1 MGHTVALSGSYQGN
15 MEKLFKNLSDN
26 RILQMSLIGRE
37 ITLKIRSEN
46 LDEIK
51 NSLHKLGVSNINI
64 LEWKKSGVTLSNPGN
79 GVDNENNVLVSLI
92 PSALDEGLRPLA
104 FLSEFEIDEK
114 TIEKMRLKIEEIL
127 TDAGITDAIYTLHI
141 KKKEN
146 SIEEYLDSITIAV
159 LNALFDAGGVA
170 SIE

>member
-1 MGHTVALSGSYQGN
+1 MGHTVSLSGSYQGN
-15 MEKLFKNLSDN
+15 MEKLFKNLPN
-26 RILQMSLIGRE
+26 NGILQMSLIGRE
-37 ITLKIRSEN
+37 ITLRIKSEN

-64 LEWKKSGVTLSNPGN
+64 LEWKKSGVTLSNPGK
-79 GVDNENNVLVSLI
+79 GADNENNILVSLI
-92 PSALDEGLRPLA
+92 PSSLDEGLRPLA

-114 TIEKMRLKIEEIL
+114 ILEKMRLKIEEIL
-127 TDAGITDAIYTLHI
+127 IDAGITDAIYTLHI
-141 KKKEN
+141 RRKC